1 LQTKECYFLP
11 NFFSSSY
18 INLPSNFPGFILCD
32 KFILDI
38 RNAILLYK
46 YIRIWHKSRPNSEKL
61 FFKWYM
67 KFCFEL
73 FCCTWSKFSK
83 QISMVECMVGWRI
96 MQRKLKHWWSTIP
109 PISPLHQLVEH
120 KKEITA
126 YDVGN
131 TGPGL
136 ELVIIILTI
145 PLLHMTRIANYLK
158 WYKRSEI
165 YMVSRWHM
173 ASATISVEAV
183 VEKE

>member
-1 LQTKECYFLP
+1 MV
-11 NFFSSSY
+11 N
-18 INLPSNFPGFILCD
+18 
-32 KFILDI
+32 
-38 RNAILLYK
+38 
-46 YIRIWHKSRPNSEKL
+46 NS
-61 FFKWYM
+61 
-67 KFCFEL
+67 
-73 FCCTWSKFSK
+73 
-83 QISMVECMVGWRI
+83 
-96 MQRKLKHWWSTIP
+96 

-145 PLLHMTRIANYLK
+145 PRLHMTRIANYLK